1 MCERRNEI
9 GVQAMEAGN
18 EGGTSSSGND
28 WHSCSGERRR
38 HSWTRRSKEYVWE
51 YGRAG
56 GGWRVEVVICL
67 VYAVFHAHRV
77 VGAALCQG
85 GKHAISATH
94 HSCWIWMV
102 GKADPGS
109 NTVLDRFE
117 LLRVIGGE
125 CGRGIRVCWL
135 GSHLQVVPCTQV
147 EGQIGPDCPG
157 IFCET
162 VVFLYPEV
170 VFADMGNR
178 VIYLG
183 ERGVVSACG
192 RIDRRCWEDILHP

>member
-38 HSWTRRSKEYVWE
+38 HSWTRRGKEYVWE

-85 GKHAISATH
+85 GKHAIPATH
-94 HSCWIWMV
+94 HSCWIGTE
-102 GKADPGS
+102 GKADARS
-109 NTVLDRFE
+109 ATVLHRFN
-117 LLRVIGGE
+117 LLRVERGEGGRCIGG
-125 CGRGIRVCWL
+125 RWL
-135 GSHLQVVPCTQV
+135 GSHLQVVACTQV
-147 EGQIGPDCPG
+147 DG
-157 IFCET
+157 
-162 VVFLYPEV
+162 
-170 VFADMGNR
+170 
-178 VIYLG
+178 
-183 ERGVVSACG
+183 
-192 RIDRRCWEDILHP
+192 